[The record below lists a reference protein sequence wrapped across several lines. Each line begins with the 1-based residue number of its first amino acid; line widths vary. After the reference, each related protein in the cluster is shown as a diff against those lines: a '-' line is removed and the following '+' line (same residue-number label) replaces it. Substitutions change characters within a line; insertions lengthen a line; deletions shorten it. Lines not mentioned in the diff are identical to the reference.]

1 MSKRRFAF
9 GIVGIATCIFA
20 AMIGDDAKSQLVGD
34 FELGDTCSYF
44 GESLP
49 DNVKTFASDS
59 EAENAIQDIIEKIG
73 LVPRFETMAAGVPNA
88 AAVIQDGR
96 RYVLY
101 NQRFMYS
108 LRQETGSKWAPIS
121 ILAHEIGHHLN
132 AHTLDRGGSRPD
144 LELEADYFSGNVLQ
158 RMGADLDDALAAMD
172 LLGSSSGS
180 STHPGKRDRL
190 AAITNGWMR
199 ACRDDEGCSSSGDG
213 GGGNMANSCEYAHD
227 GTCDEPEYCERGT
240 DTADCG
246 DGDGGGG
253 GGNMANSCEY
263 AHDGT
268 CDEPEYCERGT
279 DTADCGD
286 GDGGGGGGNM
296 ANSCE
301 YAHDGTCD
309 EPEYCERGTDT
320 ADCSGPPPITQ
331 QQMSN
336 VCYTQYGAC
345 EMWQAGVRGT
355 SCFCNY
361 YGTMIPGL
369 IQ

>member
-59 EAENAIQDIIEKIG
+59 EAENAIQDIIDNIG

-108 LRQETGSKWAPIS
+108 LRQDTGSKWAPIS

-180 STHPGKRDRL
+180 STHPGKGDRL

-199 ACRDDEGCSSSGDG
+199 ACRDDEGCSSSGDGDGDG

-240 DTADCG
+240 DSADC
-246 DGDGGGG
+246 DGG
-253 GGNMANSCEY
+253 
-263 AHDGT
+263 DR
-268 CDEPEYCERGT
+268 DR
-279 DTADCGD
+279 DRR
-286 GDGGGGGGNM
+286 NM